1 MLSGLCGFRRLGLGA
16 AVTVSII
23 GSIVLIHELVTP
35 NSVRLLRTP
44 ELIAVLALFVLPALT
59 LATMRRAWLVRPPPP
74 PSPADQSAGLRRSH
88 HEPATPEGADRAERH
103 RRRGQGVAKI

>member
-1 MLSGLCGFRRLGLGA
+1 MLSGLCGFRRLGLAA

-44 ELIAVLALFVLPALT
+44 ELIAVLALFVLPGLT
-59 LATMRRAWLVRPPPP
+59 LATMRRAWLVRAH
-74 PSPADQSAGLRRSH
+74 PAPDQSTGLRRSQ
-88 HEPATPEGADRAERH
+88 HEPAATEGTDRAERH
-103 RRRGQGVAKI
+103 RRRAQGIAKT